1 MLDKSADK
9 HVKLIGVPMRSRAA
23 TSDRILKGDKSADLP
38 VRAPPK
44 YELMINLKTA
54 KALGLTMPDTVL
66 ARADEVIE

>member
-1 MLDKSADK
+1 
-9 HVKLIGVPMRSRAA
+9 MRSRGGYV
-23 TSDRILKGDKSADLP
+23 DRILNDKSADLP

-54 KALGLTMPDTVL
+54 KAPGLTMPDTVL